1 MQMIAKFSCKVCRE
15 KLDSGK
21 VWSDSLGFIDGVFFE
36 ILVSIIISISLMKDW
51 DLLN

>member
-1 MQMIAKFSCKVCRE
+1 MQMIAKFGWRFCRE

-21 VWSDSLGFIDGVFFE
+21 VWSDSLSFIDGVFFE
-36 ILVSIIISISLMKDW
+36 ILVSIIISISLTKDW